1 MYLNSSYAMSFTLM
15 LGLRVPENGSIRLRF
30 GPILQ
35 HILHAN
41 THLETLEILKVHG
54 ITGLHTYIPPT
65 KIFLGLPAARA
76 GAGIGIT
83 PVAVLSS
90 KLLLAIEGSAKYG
103 CVKLWLKYCDDQIG
117 Y

>member
-1 MYLNSSYAMSFTLM
+1 MSFTLM